1 MIRRGLASIG
11 VGVCLFVCAGACSS
25 SSTDP
30 TPSSGA
36 SFRKD
41 VVPILAARCASDA
54 CHGNTQ
60 NKVGV
65 HFITSDPAAVYA
77 ELQKTSPTA
86 SGAKFVVPG
95 EPKKSFLFAKIE
107 GAQDDFT
114 DTCTV
119 PGCGE
124 TMPPG
129 TKLGGEQ
136 RATIRTWIEQGA
148 KND

>member
-1 MIRRGLASIG
+1 MRCGLASI
-11 VGVCLFVCAGACSS
+11 VACLLAFQSGCSS
-25 SSTDP
+25 SSTEP

-36 SFRKD
+36 SFSKD
-41 VVPILAARCASDA
+41 VVPILAARCATDA
-54 CHGNTQ
+54 CHGNVQ

-65 HFITSDPAAVYA
+65 HFITSDPASVYA

-86 SGAKFVVPG
+86 AGAKLVVPG
-95 EPKKSFLFAKIE
+95 DPEKSFRFAKIE

>member
-1 MIRRGLASIG
+1 MRRGLASIAAI
-11 VGVCLFVCAGACSS
+11 LLASQSACSS
-25 SSTDP
+25 SSSEP
-30 TPSSGA
+30 TPSSGS
-36 SFRKD
+36 SFSKD
-41 VVPILAARCASDA
+41 VVPILAAKCATDA
-54 CHGNTQ
+54 CHGNVQ

-65 HFITSDPAAVYA
+65 HFITSDPASVYA
-77 ELQKTSPTA
+77 ELQKASPTA
-86 SGAKFVVPG
+86 AGAKLVVPG
-95 EPKKSFLFAKIE
+95 DPKKSFLFAKIE

-114 DTCTV
+114 DMCTV

-136 RATIRTWIEQGA
+136 RATIRSWIEQGA